1 MSQTLA
7 PPRRP
12 DVGPRET
19 MPSTLGY
26 WVGALVGV
34 LGLALVGALVVM
46 TVVRMDDHVD
56 AFARTEIPGTVTVS
70 LEASEGRTIYV
81 EGLAPLPLAA
91 LDIRVTDPNGNDVVV
106 RPYGLEFRYDVPGF
120 PGAVGYAIGT
130 FRTTIGGSYR
140 LEADGTAPPG
150 TTLAV
155 GDSFATSIVGYAL
168 GAFVLLLLTI
178 GGALVL
184 VIATAIR
191 RSTARRRAFPESARP
206 ELWGDR

>member
-12 DVGPRET
+12 DARRRDT

-26 WVGALVGV
+26 WTGTLVGI

-46 TVVRMDDHVD
+46 TVGRMSDHID
-56 AFARTEIPGTVTVS
+56 AFPRTEIPGTVTVG
-70 LEASEGRTIYV
+70 LDASTGRTIYV
-81 EGLAPLPLAA
+81 EGLAPLPLTA
-91 LDIRVTDPNGNDVVV
+91 LDLHVTDPNGNEVVV
-106 RPYGLEFRYDVPGF
+106 RPYGLELRYDVPGF

-140 LEADGTAPPG
+140 MQAEGTAPPG

-168 GAFVLLLLTI
+168 GAFVVLLLTI
-178 GGALVL
+178 GGALAL
-184 VIATAIR
+184 VIATAVR
-191 RSTARRRAFPESARP
+191 RSTARRQGF
-206 ELWGDR
+206 LDDDRSDLLSR

>member
-1 MSQTLA
+1 
-7 PPRRP
+7 
-12 DVGPRET
+12 

-26 WVGALVGV
+26 WTGALVGV

-46 TVVRMDDHVD
+46 TVVRTNDHVD
-56 AFARTEIPGTVTVS
+56 AFPRTEVPGAVSVS
-70 LEASEGRTIYV
+70 LEASEGRTVYV

-91 LDIRVTDPNGNDVVV
+91 LDLRVTDPNGDDVVV

-130 FRTTIGGSYR
+130 FRTTVGGSYR
-140 LEADGTAPPG
+140 LQAEGAAPPG

-155 GDSFATSIVGYAL
+155 GDSFATTLLGYTL

-178 GGALVL
+178 GGALAL
-184 VIATAIR
+184 VIATAVR
-191 RSTARRRAFPESARP
+191 RSTARRRAFSERSTGT
-206 ELWGDR
+206 LG